1 MNSLSKKEVIQLIDS
16 VIAEYKES
24 DEYAK
29 RCLLHLNDIMYI
41 TSDECLKQGIL
52 SVSYLNDATDIE
64 IHITTDFLRN
74 VIGSTYD
81 FSILFDLFY
90 GYEYIFV
97 IDELGENWEKDRNID
112 GKIIINNLLSAL
124 SYFYQIKLNCKLDN
138 CLLYETVFDSPEF
151 TSDEVLN
158 QNDIRDLDTYFN
170 ILKENIP
177 FITNCDIYL
186 NGYNRFMCTF
196 FPLFL
201 QCEKNNIKFHFE
213 KSILFIRNEGD
224 YLELLSLLGSY
235 LIISANPLSMDY
247 INVQCS
253 NIDNKSVNYLKK
265 VFNLLY
271 KILKM
276 NNRILSSKPDTYI
289 TMSFDYVGSSH
300 IDVGQFYK
308 RTMKWSGKYED
319 VLKFDTLDNFIN
331 SIW

>member
-41 TSDECLKQGIL
+41 TSNECLKQGIL

-112 GKIIINNLLSAL
+112 GKTIINNLFSSL
-124 SYFYQIKLNCKLDN
+124 SYYCQIKLNCKLDN
-138 CLLYETVFDSPEF
+138 CLLYETVFESPIG
-151 TSDEVLN
+151 DEVLN
-158 QNDIRDLDTYFN
+158 KNDIRDLDTFFN
-170 ILKENIP
+170 ILKENIS

-186 NGYNRFMCTF
+186 NGYNRFTYKYL
-196 FPLFL
+196 PLFL
-201 QCEKNNIKFHFE
+201 ECEKNNIKFNIE
-213 KSILFIRNEGD
+213 KSIFFIHTERN
-224 YLELLSLLGSY
+224 YLEIVSTLESY
-235 LIISANPLSMDY
+235 LNESTNPLSIDY
-247 INVQCS
+247 INIQCS
-253 NIDNKSVNYLKK
+253 NIDNKSANYIKNVLKS
-265 VFNLLY
+265 LY
-271 KILKM
+271 NILNM
-276 NNRILSSKPDTYI
+276 NDSSTFSKLDIYI
-289 TMSFDYVGSSH
+289 TMSFEYIGSSY
-300 IDVGQFYK
+300 IKVGQFYK
-308 RTMKWSGKYED
+308 RIREWSRKYED

-331 SIW
+331 IFW